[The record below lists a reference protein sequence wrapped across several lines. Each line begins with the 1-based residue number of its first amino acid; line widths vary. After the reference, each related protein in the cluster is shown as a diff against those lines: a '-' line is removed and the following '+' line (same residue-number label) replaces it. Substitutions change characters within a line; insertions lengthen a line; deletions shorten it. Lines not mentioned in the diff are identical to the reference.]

1 MEKFEKKRKSIEK
14 CLLQAED
21 SYTIC
26 QNLSKLSDLITE
38 QDPNFLESIKPE
50 IQLIIKKFR
59 DFSHY
64 NDPRVRSNALLA
76 LVFVKFLI

>member
-1 MEKFEKKRKSIEK
+1 MASFKEQFESIKK
-14 CLLQAED
+14 CLETED
-21 SYTIC
+21 SYIIC
-26 QNLSKLSDLITE
+26 ENLSKLSDLITKE
-38 QDPNFLESIKPE
+38 KPESRENIKTE

-76 LVFVKFLI
+76 LVFVEF